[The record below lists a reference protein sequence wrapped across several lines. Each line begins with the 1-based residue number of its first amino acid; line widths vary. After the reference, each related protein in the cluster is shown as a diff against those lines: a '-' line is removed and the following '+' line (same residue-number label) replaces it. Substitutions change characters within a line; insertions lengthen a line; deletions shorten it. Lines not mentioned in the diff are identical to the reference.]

1 MTEEVRTFLIK
12 NGLLL
17 FFTTLKFAYPAP
29 IYISKLTSNFS
40 IGTTNLTLFE
50 NKTEISNIFLLRETH
65 ISEVSKTI
73 YLSVV
78 CRSSIILVK

>member
-1 MTEEVRTFLIK
+1 MIEEVRTFLIK
-12 NGLLL
+12 NGLFL

-40 IGTTNLTLFE
+40 IGATNLTLFE

-65 ISEVSKTI
+65 ISEVS
-73 YLSVV
+73 
-78 CRSSIILVK
+78 